1 MDKGETVKNLMAS
14 ILVSFSF
21 SASALFGGTV
31 TQVCDRVWVAR
42 DYGLA
47 NSMMVELDQGVVI
60 VDAMESIEAAEDVK
74 TAFSSVVDFSKKPV
88 KAIIYTHFHADHI
101 FGAKAFSQD
110 PALPVY
116 AHKTTPEH
124 IKNLLNITREAISV
138 RSARQFG
145 TLLSPDD
152 YGESGAGIGPKLR
165 LHHGEKIGFLDP
177 NHFVDKKLEF
187 ELDGVRFILLHTP
200 GETDDQITVW
210 LPDLDV
216 VMPGDN
222 IYHAFPNIY
231 AIRGTKNRS
240 VLQWVNSL
248 SIVENLNAKYL
259 VPSHTEPV
267 TGENKVRNLIRSYRD
282 GMKAIHDQTIRLA
295 NKGLSREE
303 IVEQVRL
310 PDSVQQHPWLK
321 ELYGTVKNSVRS
333 VFSYYF
339 GWFGGKAVDLDP
351 LSKKDE
357 AHKMIHALGNGWDDV
372 WTKAHQA
379 LLAKEYQ
386 WSLQLC
392 EYLLLDSKNAP
403 SQDAIVAVKS
413 AKAQALDGMATKHVS
428 WANKN
433 YYRTEALEVR
443 KPGVND
449 PGRENNLEY
458 IDYASLESLFKYMS
472 VRVSPDKLKGQDQVV
487 GFFFQDRA
495 QWITLSI
502 RNGIIEPSFSGQ
514 PVNPD
519 LEVVLTESA
528 WKKLVAKKATLVSL
542 VRTQEMTFPGRIDYI
557 GVIKLGLF
565 LKIFI

>member
-1 MDKGETVKNLMAS
+1 MKNIIAT

-21 SASALFGGTV
+21 STTALIAGTV

-42 DYGLA
+42 DFGLA

-60 VDAMESIEAAEDVK
+60 IDAMESIEAAEDVK
-74 TAFSSVVDFSKKPV
+74 NAFSKVVNLTEKPV

-116 AHKTTPEH
+116 AHKTTPAH
-124 IKNLLNITREAISV
+124 IKNLLNITRETISV

-145 TLLSPDD
+145 TLLSPDE
-152 YGESGAGIGPKLR
+152 YGESGAGIGPALR

-187 ELDGVRFILLHTP
+187 ELGGVRFILLHTP

-240 VLQWVNSL
+240 VLQWVHSL
-248 SIVENLNAKYL
+248 SVVENLNAKFL

-267 TGENKVRNLIRSYRD
+267 IGENEVRDLIRSYRD

-303 IVEQVRL
+303 IVEQVTL
-310 PDSVQQHPWLK
+310 PDSLKQNPWLK

-351 LSKKDE
+351 LSKNLE
-357 AHKMIHALGNGWDDV
+357 AQKMIYSLGNGWEDV
-372 WTKAHQA
+372 WSKAHQA
-379 LLAKEYQ
+379 LLAKEFQ
-386 WSLQLC
+386 WTLQLC
-392 EYLLLDSKNAP
+392 EYLLLDSKGAP
-403 SQDAIVAVKS
+403 SKEALIQVRS
-413 AKAQALDGMATKHVS
+413 AKALALEGMASKQVS

-449 PGRENNLEY
+449 PERENNVEY
-458 IDYASLESLFKYMS
+458 IEYASLESLFKYMS
-472 VRVSPDKLKGQDQVV
+472 VRVSPEKLQGQNQVV
-487 GFFFQDRA
+487 GFFFKDRG
-495 QWITLSI
+495 QWITLSV
-502 RNGIIEPSFSGQ
+502 RNGIVETTFSGQ

-519 LEVVLTESA
+519 LEVVLTENA
-528 WKKLVAKKATLVSL
+528 WKKLVAKQAGLMAL
-542 VRTQEMTFPGRIDYI
+542 IRNQEMTFPGKIDYI
-557 GVIKLGLF
+557 AGIKLGLF
-565 LKIFI
+565 LKIFL